1 MASLTNR
8 IGRLRHTAVRL
19 VLLLIPLTLPA
30 VRLDAQAVDEYRLK
44 AAVLYNFAKFVE
56 WPADAFTK
64 PDAPLVVCVL
74 GLDPFGPALDD
85 TLRGHAVGAH
95 PALVRRIGEVT
106 PGCHVLFVS
115 SSEMRRLPVVLDRLE
130 NAGVLTMAEAKG
142 FPEQGGMVRL
152 LTEDDHIRFE
162 INIAAAER
170 AHLKISARVMAL
182 AAAVLRDGNRQ
193 R

>member
-1 MASLTNR
+1 MASLT
-8 IGRLRHTAVRL
+8 GGLARLRHSAVRL
-19 VLLLIPLTLPA
+19 VRPLLVLTLMSGPLA
-30 VRLDAQAVDEYRLK
+30 AQAIDEYRLK

-56 WPADAFTK
+56 WPADAFTR

-74 GLDPFGPALDD
+74 GSDPFGSALDD
-85 TLRGHAVGAH
+85 TLRGHAVGTH
-95 PALVRRIGEVT
+95 PAQVRRVGDVT

-115 SSEMRRLPVVLDRLE
+115 SSEMRRLPVVLDRLQS
-130 NAGVLTMAEAKG
+130 ASVLTMAETKG

-162 INIAAAER
+162 INIGAAER

-182 AAAVLRDGNRQ
+182 AAAVVR
-193 R
+193 